1 MKKAYV
7 GVTDGDWVRHLA
19 AAGADEVNFWR
30 PGGDRAFRVLQVGEP
45 FFFKLHA
52 PDNRVVGGGIFS
64 GFAALRVSEAW
75 RIFGEANGAATFHEM
90 RVRVARYRS
99 EDLAPGDDPLIGCV
113 FIRDAR
119 FFAPGEFAERPPD
132 FAGSIVQG
140 KSYSLDVPAYADYFA
155 LLLTRLAGGLP
166 RLDVT
171 WTRDGAILGDPRL
184 TTPRL
189 GQRSFQGVVLSA
201 YQGRCAVTGD
211 KIRPVLQAA
220 HVRPVSQGGE
230 HRLDNGI
237 LLRSDVH
244 TLFDAGYLGVD
255 THHRLLV
262 SPRLRDEFG
271 NGEEFYTRAREP
283 IAVPARRVDRPN
295 REFLDWHRDE
305 VFKAS

>member
-1 MKKAYV
+1 MKAYV

-30 PGGDRAFRVLQVGEP
+30 PGGERAFRVLQIGEP
-45 FFFKLHA
+45 LFFKLHA
-52 PDNRVVGGGIFS
+52 PDNRVVGGGFFS

-75 RIFGEANGAATFHEM
+75 RYFGEANGAATLDEM
-90 RVRVARYRS
+90 RVRVARYRR
-99 EDLAPGDDPLIGCV
+99 EHLASSDDPQIGCV
-113 FIRDAR
+113 FIRDAC
-119 FFAPGEFAERPPD
+119 FFTPDEFADHPPD
-132 FAGSIVQG
+132 FAASIVQG
-140 KSYSLDVPAYADYFA
+140 KSYGLAAYSDYFGP
-155 LLLTRLAGGLP
+155 LLARLTGAAP
-166 RLDVT
+166 RLDAT
-171 WTRDGAILGDPRL
+171 WTREGAIFGDPRL
-184 TTPRL
+184 MTPRL

-220 HVRPVSQGGE
+220 HVRPVTQGGE

-271 NGEEFYTRAREP
+271 NGEEFYSKAREP
-283 IAVPARRVDRPN
+283 IAVPSRRVDRPN
-295 REFLDWHRDE
+295 REFLEWHLDE
-305 VFKAS
+305 IFKAS